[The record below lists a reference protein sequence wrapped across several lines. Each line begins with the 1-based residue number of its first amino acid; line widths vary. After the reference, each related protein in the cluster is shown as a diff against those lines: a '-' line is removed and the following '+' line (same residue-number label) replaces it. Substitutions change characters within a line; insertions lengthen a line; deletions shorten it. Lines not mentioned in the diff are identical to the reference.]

1 MQQLS
6 LFDCEQAEKPAIEL
20 AALYEAYFDC
30 RKNKRNTRNALAFE
44 VDYEA
49 NLIALQRQ
57 INNGSYQPG
66 KSIAFIVNKPVK
78 REIFAADFRD
88 RIVHH
93 LLIKKLNP
101 LFEKTFIHD
110 SYACRLGKGTH
121 LGVRRVDRFIR
132 RCSSNYSRDC
142 YVLKL
147 DIKGFFM
154 HINKNILLAELN
166 QFIECEYHNSDKII
180 LLELCQKIINYNPT
194 RNCIV
199 KSKRSEWHGLPP
211 DKSLFHS
218 AINCGLPIGNLT
230 SQVFANFY
238 LNPFD
243 HFIKHDLGIRYYG
256 RYVDDFVIV
265 HQDKAYLNSL
275 IPLIKNTLQARLGL
289 TLHPDKIYLQHYT
302 KGVEFLGSVIKPH
315 RIYIAN
321 RTKGNFHDAI
331 MKQNVIVRESKPNK
345 KQQAAFLSSMN
356 SYLGIM
362 KHRKSYKLRKKM
374 LLTKLSSWWWN
385 HVYLSGGLAKFVIR
399 AKSIK
404 SKRGYYL
411 ASISINRSARND
423 HALTD
428 TVIERQ

>member
-1 MQQLS
+1 
-6 LFDCEQAEKPAIEL
+6 
-20 AALYEAYFDC
+20 
-30 RKNKRNTRNALAFE
+30 
-44 VDYEA
+44 
-49 NLIALQRQ
+49 
-57 INNGSYQPG
+57 
-66 KSIAFIVNKPVK
+66 
-78 REIFAADFRD
+78 
-88 RIVHH
+88 
-93 LLIKKLNP
+93 
-101 LFEKTFIHD
+101 
-110 SYACRLGKGTH
+110 
-121 LGVRRVDRFIR
+121 
-132 RCSSNYSRDC
+132 
-142 YVLKL
+142 
-147 DIKGFFM
+147 M

-166 QFIECEYHNSDKII
+166 QFIECKYHNSDKII

-218 AINCGLPIGNLT
+218 ANNCGLPIGNLT

-238 LNPFD
+238 LNLFD

-265 HQDKAYLNSL
+265 DQDKAYLKSL
-275 IPLIKNTLQARLGL
+275 IPVIKSTLQERLGL

-321 RTKGNFHDAI
+321 RTKGNFHAAI

-345 KQQAAFLSSMN
+345 KQEAAFLSSMN

-362 KHRKSYKLRKKM
+362 IHRKSYKLRRKM
-374 LLTKLSSWWWN
+374 LFTTLSNWWWN

-399 AKSIK
+399 TKSIK
-404 SKRGYYL
+404 SKKAY
-411 ASISINRSARND
+411 RSSSN
-423 HALTD
+423 
-428 TVIERQ
+428 